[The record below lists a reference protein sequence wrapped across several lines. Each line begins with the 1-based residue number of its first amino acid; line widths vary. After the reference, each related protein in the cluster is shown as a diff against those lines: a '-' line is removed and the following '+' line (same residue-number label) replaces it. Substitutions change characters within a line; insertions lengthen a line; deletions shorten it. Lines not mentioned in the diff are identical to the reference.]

1 MRAIDSLIEEL
12 IEEKTTEEM
21 AMIASLNI
29 KSNYVKKV
37 IGERLGKSLTE
48 IVEIIQETNSEILY
62 DGIDNKY
69 FKLII
74 DDMPLENFI
83 LSDMIFF
90 TSVSI
95 IFTNDRIN
103 VYYID
108 PENIDKLNMLKW
120 MTDLIL
126 IG

>member
-62 DGIDNKY
+62 DGID
-69 FKLII
+69 
-74 DDMPLENFI
+74 
-83 LSDMIFF
+83 
-90 TSVSI
+90 
-95 IFTNDRIN
+95 
-103 VYYID
+103 
-108 PENIDKLNMLKW
+108 KLNMLKW